1 MLRVHATTVN
11 RVDWERSRR
20 VYYFSDQ
27 WLKFQNYKSK
37 QRLHDW
43 TRAMTPDM
51 HNSFVELFLMIYDVL
66 ENNDN
71 PQWRNVSHNM
81 VWRDID
87 LADNS

>member
-1 MLRVHATTVN
+1 
-11 RVDWERSRR
+11 
-20 VYYFSDQ
+20 
-27 WLKFQNYKSK
+27 
-37 QRLHDW
+37 
-43 TRAMTPDM
+43 MTPDM